1 MTRKKFQRALLQ
13 QISRDWRYGRAT
25 WPTDFCQTIFIKKG
39 KKKPSIF
46 AEILLLKQYFN
57 TIKVKLNQIIYGRNF
72 CLYFCTFYT
81 FEYIDISN
89 LFAVIFPIPIRILK
103 FQSESFTCYKTLP
116 IYLSKYNENFH
127 NFRVTVAIW
136 ISDVS
141 LFLQCRTNIYLF
153 FNSIANLMAQVFF
166 FFLQF
171 LEKILDPP
179 FSFQGSVLLRFS
191 IRELRRRN
199 FGFRFPLG
207 TRDRRSYRENLRGA
221 LSISPGNTYLSLL
234 RNKRPRDSKLSGGV
248 ERVEKGG
255 PMYQRVI
262 SIVWSLERW

>member
-25 WPTDFCQTIFIKKG
+25 WPTDFCQTILVKKG
-39 KKKPSIF
+39 KKKTSIF

-57 TIKVKLNQIIYGRNF
+57 TIKVKLNQIIHGRNF
-72 CLYFCTFYT
+72 CLYFCTFYI

-153 FNSIANLMAQVFF
+153 FNSISNLMAHVFF
-166 FFLQF
+166 SPIFGEDTRPAFLVPRQCSF
-171 LEKILDPP
+171 AILDTRVTTTEFRISVSAWNQRPTILSRKFTRRVVDLAWKHVSFPP
-179 FSFQGSVLLRFS
+179 AEQKATG
-191 IRELRRRN
+191 
-199 FGFRFPLG
+199 
-207 TRDRRSYRENLRGA
+207 
-221 LSISPGNTYLSLL
+221 
-234 RNKRPRDSKLSGGV
+234 
-248 ERVEKGG
+248 
-255 PMYQRVI
+255 Q
-262 SIVWSLERW
+262 